1 MLWTFSV
8 VALAAIAIG
17 LLQCFAGYRIFRV
30 VLGITGFVFGAV
42 LAGYLIFTWT
52 DSQLFAIIAGV
63 IGGLIGAFLMGG
75 LYIVGF
81 FVIGA
86 IFGGVATSALFALA
100 GSVAPVWLV
109 VVLALV
115 GGILAV
121 VLQKLMI
128 VIATA
133 FGGSW
138 WVMSGIASLT
148 GAIEMQQLQLAP
160 LGLQEAGTGWLVA
173 WLVLGIA
180 GMMVQYSRY
189 RSRR

>member
-17 LLQCFAGYRIFRV
+17 LVQCFFGYRFFRW
-30 VLGITGFVFGAV
+30 VLGLTGFVLGG
-42 LAGYLIFTWT
+42 LLTGYLVYQATGNA
-52 DSQLFAIIAGV
+52 LFGVIAGV
-63 IGGLIGAFLMGG
+63 IGALIGAFLMGG

-81 FVIGA
+81 FVLGA
-86 IFGGVATSALFALA
+86 IFGGVATSALFSLA
-100 GSVAPVWLV
+100 GSTAPVWLV

-115 GGILAV
+115 CGVLAV

-128 VIATA
+128 VVATA

-138 WVMSGIASLT
+138 WAMSGIASLT
-148 GAIEMQQLQLAP
+148 GAIEMETLQLAP

-173 WLVLGIA
+173 WLLLGIV

>member
-1 MLWTFSV
+1 MLWTFNV

-30 VLGITGFVFGAV
+30 VLGITGFVLGAV

-52 DSQLFAIIAGV
+52 DSQLFAVIAGV
-63 IGGLIGAFLMGG
+63 IGGLIGAFLLGG
-75 LYIVGF
+75 LYIIGF
-81 FVIGA
+81 FVLGA
-86 IFGGVATSALFALA
+86 IFGGVATSALFSLA
-100 GSVAPVWLV
+100 GSTAPVWLV

-115 GGILAV
+115 CGILAV

-138 WVMSGIASLT
+138 WAMSGIASLT
-148 GAIEMQQLQLAP
+148 GAIEMQQLKLAP

-180 GMMVQYSRY
+180 GMIVQYRRY